1 MFSTQRYLSSVIGL
15 SVSADSSSL
24 LISANF
30 EVLRGLAVRFG
41 LDLLGWMLS
50 ASSSTKLSS

>member
-1 MFSTQRYLSSVIGL
+1 MFSTQRYLRSVIGL

-24 LISANF
+24 LISTNF

-41 LDLLGWMLS
+41 LDLLG
-50 ASSSTKLSS
+50 